1 MVRILK
7 LSHLAD
13 ACERYLGLTLDK
25 EPEQGKSKLSQAERI
40 GAIQYAFQSR
50 KGQMTYDDL
59 LAEVDGKLTKDEV
72 DHILKNLR
80 EQGYVMVMGKEL
92 VWC

>member
-1 MVRILK
+1 M
-7 LSHLAD
+7 
-13 ACERYLGLTLDK
+13 
-25 EPEQGKSKLSQAERI
+25 
-40 GAIQYAFQSR
+40 
-50 KGQMTYDDL
+50 MTYDDL

-72 DHILKNLR
+72 DHILKHLK